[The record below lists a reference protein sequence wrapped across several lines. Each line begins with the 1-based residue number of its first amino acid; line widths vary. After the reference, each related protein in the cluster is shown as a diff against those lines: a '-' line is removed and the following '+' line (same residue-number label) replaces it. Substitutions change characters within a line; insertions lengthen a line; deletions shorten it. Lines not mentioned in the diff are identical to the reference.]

1 MKHVAFRRAHV
12 SQVVAHREAGG
23 IVIPGDTADIQY
35 VHISQ
40 VVTHRD
46 AEGIGIPGDTA
57 DIRLVSGD
65 TSKIHFQ
72 EILQR

>member
-1 MKHVAFRRAHV
+1 MSARLLLIEKRGALSFQEILQIY
-12 SQVVAHREAGG
+12 STY
-23 IVIPGDTADIQY
+23 II
-35 VHISQ
+35 HISQ
-40 VVTHRD
+40 VVTHRE